1 MPSQMFA
8 DPFDEL
14 FKSKGDAYD
23 AGKYRGS
30 AETISWARQELSKLS
45 VKYEPADD
53 PAKFHAVE
61 ECCAVLRKIAEAIE
75 SERANAKAETQP
87 KGH

>member
-1 MPSQMFA
+1 MSDQTFA
-8 DPFDEL
+8 DPMDEL
-14 FKSKGDAYD
+14 FASRGDAYE

-45 VKYEPADD
+45 VKYEPSDD
-53 PAKFHAVE
+53 PQKFHAVE

-75 SERANAKAETQP
+75 IERERSKAGQ
-87 KGH
+87 H

>member
-1 MPSQMFA
+1 MSDQIFA

-14 FKSKGDAYD
+14 YASRSEAYA
-23 AGKYRGS
+23 AGKYFGS

-45 VKYEPADD
+45 VKHEPADD

-61 ECCAVLRKIAEAIE
+61 ECCAVLRKIAEMIE
-75 SERANAKAETQP
+75 VERERSKIGQ
-87 KGH
+87 H